1 MFRSTYF
8 KALTLMIPRIDFM
21 SALFSH
27 RKPLFPDDVEYKPSR
42 PIEIISIAA
51 ASRCG
56 AKSSSI
62 YDLPRN
68 IASLVHIL
76 SY

>member
-1 MFRSTYF
+1 
-8 KALTLMIPRIDFM
+8 M